1 MDRRTFLMAA
11 AAAALPGC
19 VAVGGTDGP
28 PAQAPVYRVGDRW
41 IYSAQDGFR
50 APVTWDETHEV
61 IAVNAQ
67 GITVRIT
74 QKGPTVDNT
83 RTEQWPSPGIVTV
96 GALFD
101 NETRQFKTPLTRFQ
115 FPLSP
120 RATWNQRIDNFNES
134 TQQAGQI
141 SRFVQVGGWV
151 KVQVPAG
158 EFDAILMRVIMR
170 LDDETFWR
178 FATECN
184 YEIWWSPA
192 VGASVRESKIATY
205 LARPAQRRR
214 ARLFLC
220 VAQRRTQRRTQPLAH
235 RVRPLDGFV
244 RRAVITHRVGLAL
257 LRRVAE
263 RNEFAL
269 DVGGARLV
277 VRLEIKDVLD
287 DDRHDQSVNIETMA
301 AEHRARARA
310 PGRAHQL
317 EDVRNEIGRVGH
329 AADSTPSR
337 RVKAPGDAR

>member
-19 VAVGGTDGP
+19 VVVGGTDGP
-28 PAQAPVYRVGDRW
+28 PAQAPVHRVGDRW

-83 RTEQWPSPGIVTV
+83 RTEQWPAPGIVTV

-134 TQQAGQI
+134 TQQTGQI
-141 SRFVQVGGWV
+141 TRFVQVGGWV

-205 LARPAQRRR
+205 LDRSDTREPVR
-214 ARLFLC
+214 
-220 VAQRRTQRRTQPLAH
+220 H
-235 RVRPLDGFV
+235 RSQN
-244 RRAVITHRVGLAL
+244 AL
-257 LRRVAE
+257 LELASFRR
-263 RNEFAL
+263 
-269 DVGGARLV
+269 G
-277 VRLEIKDVLD
+277 
-287 DDRHDQSVNIETMA
+287 S
-301 AEHRARARA
+301 
-310 PGRAHQL
+310 
-317 EDVRNEIGRVGH
+317 
-329 AADSTPSR
+329 
-337 RVKAPGDAR
+337 